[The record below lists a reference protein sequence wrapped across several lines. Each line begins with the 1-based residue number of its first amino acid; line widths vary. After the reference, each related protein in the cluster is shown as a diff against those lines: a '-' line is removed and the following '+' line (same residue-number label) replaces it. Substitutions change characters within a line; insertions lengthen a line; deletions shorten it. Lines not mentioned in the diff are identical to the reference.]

1 MWFASIKGGGAKENF
16 LLEIINIL
24 ILSLVASIT
33 INIALLIVFL
43 INLSKKQ

>member
-1 MWFASIKGGGAKENF
+1 MWFASVKGGGAMENF
-16 LLEIINIL
+16 LLEIINFL
-24 ILSLVASIT
+24 LWSLAASIT